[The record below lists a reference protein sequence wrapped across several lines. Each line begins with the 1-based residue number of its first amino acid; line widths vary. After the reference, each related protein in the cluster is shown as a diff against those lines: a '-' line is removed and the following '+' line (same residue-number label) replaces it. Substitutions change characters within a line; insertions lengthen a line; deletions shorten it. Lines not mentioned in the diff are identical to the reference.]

1 MSAEAPRFAP
11 GVRFR
16 RENERVAFLLVPEGV
31 VELSE
36 TAAAIAELIDGR
48 RTTREIASELSQRYE
63 APAEALRA
71 DVAEFCESLRA
82 RGHLAAGPS

>member
-1 MSAEAPRFAP
+1 MSAEALRFAP

-36 TAAAIAELIDGR
+36 TAAAIAELIDGS
-48 RTTREIASELSQRYE
+48 RTLDAITAELAGRYE
-63 APAEALRA
+63 APAEQLRG
-71 DVAEFCESLRA
+71 DVADFCESLRA
-82 RGHLAAGPS
+82 RGHAIAAVP